1 MWMTWRSVGLLSTA
15 AGGTGMTADVFSEQM
30 REIANTCGPEDGHL
44 EADRLMCKI
53 KLGYQ
58 EGVEIFAKMG

>member
-1 MWMTWRSVGLLSTA
+1 
-15 AGGTGMTADVFSEQM
+15 MTADVFSEQM